1 VVIALLRR
9 PGGVSVAE
17 VVAESGW
24 QPHTLSG
31 LFSRTRKKKL
41 GLRSAQE
48 DRGRVYRTIDAD
60 RTASAAVASEPC
72 GARSLDAAFMTGAG
86 LVIDGGI
93 TAQ

>member
-1 VVIALLRR
+1 MAAAHPKRSLLQNPEDAGAALG
-9 PGGVSVAE
+9 P
-17 VVAESGW
+17 
-24 QPHTLSG
+24 
-31 LFSRTRKKKL
+31 
-41 GLRSAQE
+41 E

-72 GARSLDAAFMTGAG
+72 GPRSLDAAFMTGAG